1 MKSKRAAKFNA
12 AERKCFCCVTQTTDR
27 SVDSSPGF
35 WHRDPSLGDDSS
47 ATEKH
52 EGVSLSQTN
61 IQFLWMW
68 ASDVLNAFMVANS
81 LHTNTISRRQ
91 IRSCST
97 SWGFCFPFH
106 LHVSLYLALTHTRSV
121 RRNDRDGPG
130 FFPPLVIWLWA
141 EHWATGHNHESARC
155 FCILSYLLV

>member
-1 MKSKRAAKFNA
+1 MKSKGAAKFNV
-12 AERKCFCCVTQTTDR
+12 AERKCFCCVTQTADR

-35 WHRDPSLGDDSS
+35 WHQDPSLGDDSS

-61 IQFLWMW
+61 IHFLRMW
-68 ASDVLNAFMVANS
+68 ASDVRNAVTVANS
-81 LHTNTISRRQ
+81 LHAETISRRQ
-91 IRSCST
+91 IWSCST

-106 LHVSLYLALTHTRSV
+106 LHECLYLSLTHTRSM
-121 RRNDRDGPG
+121 RCNDRDGPG

-155 FCILSYLLV
+155 FCILYDLLV